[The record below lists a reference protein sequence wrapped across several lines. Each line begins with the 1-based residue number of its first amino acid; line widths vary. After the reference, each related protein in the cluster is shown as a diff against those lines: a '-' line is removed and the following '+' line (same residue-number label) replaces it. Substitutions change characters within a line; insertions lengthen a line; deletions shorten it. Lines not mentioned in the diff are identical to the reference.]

1 MELAG
6 KLARQAPSDAAVDA
20 DRADRLRALLTPSSF
35 WSPLYLEESAWLD
48 HGAFAFWLI
57 EATRPRSFVE
67 LGTHGGY
74 SYFTVCQTVKAL
86 GLPTKCYAVDTW
98 QGDEHAGFYDES
110 IYRRVH
116 DHNERH
122 YASFSRLVRA
132 TFAEAL
138 SHFPDGSI
146 DLLHIDGRHFYED
159 VKEDYETWRVKL
171 SDRAVVFF
179 HDINVRERNFGV
191 FKLWEELKVQYPS
204 FDFMHGNGLG
214 IIGYGENLPVGIL
227 PLFEAAK
234 DERTQG
240 DVRMA
245 YSRLGAAFKAQFEA
259 AQTRDDLTEK
269 LTAQVTRAAALE
281 GEARELAV
289 RSKQHVDELTAAWKG
304 QEHRANALE
313 AETVERGR
321 RLTSQAAEF
330 TAQRENADELFK
342 RTTEDFKLQLQTQA
356 DNAKDLFER
365 TTDEFK
371 REMAAQGEN
380 FERQLRT
387 QTNDHARQLK
397 AQAKTL
403 NAEIAA
409 VTENMLLQIRA
420 HEHRAD
426 ALQAQV
432 DARDLA
438 ISRLQTSF
446 SWRITKP
453 VRFAS
458 RLMGKAFRAV
468 RRPVRIVGGLVYRYT
483 PLPPSVKAR
492 IVSLLLHLF
501 APLVRNTGFYNNWFE
516 RRRLSA
522 QALMPGEGTAGAPK
536 EVARAIEI
544 DYSAAVPFIYPTLDI
559 EAPRLAVFLHL
570 FHENLGLEFQRYLRN
585 IPFSFDLF
593 ITTDSPAKVNIITR
607 QFTDWNLGQVTVRV
621 TPNRGRDIAPK
632 LLGFREV
639 YDRYPFVLHL
649 HSKVSDHAGVLANWR
664 GLLLETL
671 IGSPEIVTSVFDAF
685 ARRSDI
691 GMIAP
696 QHFEVVRHWIN
707 WGGNFKTAEA
717 LARRMGEN
725 ALSMD
730 KVVDFPSGSMFW
742 ARSAALKPLLDLNL
756 TVDDF
761 EEEKGQIDGTIAHA
775 IERLYFYVCERAGF
789 GWMKIAPRAL
799 YPQTPAIL
807 TINTPANLGVF
818 VNDYGLKLTGPNLPP
833 QREAHPVPALA
844 PRALIDR
851 LQSRALGC
859 DMEVDPTAKVCVG
872 IVTYNNTANQLR
884 RVVDS
889 ARHALKHAG
898 LARAARISLID
909 NGTSSEILLR
919 EADVG
924 GDLLH
929 YLPSAGNIGFG
940 AAHNRLMADWFA
952 AGGDFYIATNPDG
965 AFHPECV
972 IALMQMMR
980 THGNRALIE
989 AMQFPAEHPKV
1000 YDPYTFE
1007 TPWTS
1012 GACLVIPRA
1021 LYEQTGGF
1029 DETFFMYCEDV
1040 DFAWRAKAL
1049 GFAVRICPRAL
1060 FLHEV
1065 TNREPAPRTLKMI
1078 YGSGIILAR
1087 KWGDP
1092 DFEGKLVGELED
1104 LGGEAPAQ
1112 QPAPVLGEWRR
1123 IADFKHHFTFAKMR
1137 W

>member
-6 KLARQAPSDAAVDA
+6 KLARQAPSDAAADA

-57 EATRPRSFVE
+57 EATRPRTFVE

-122 YASFSRLVRA
+122 YASFSRLVSA

-191 FKLWEELKVQYPS
+191 FKLWEDVKAQYPS
-204 FDFMHGNGLG
+204 FDFLHGHGLG
-214 IIGYGENLPVGIL
+214 IIGYGKNLPAGIL
-227 PLFEAAK
+227 PLFKAAK
-234 DERTQG
+234 DVRTLA
-240 DVRMA
+240 DVRQA
-245 YSRLGAAFKAQFEA
+245 YGRLGAAFKAQFEA
-259 AQTRDDLTEK
+259 AQTREDLTEK
-269 LTAQVTRAAALE
+269 WQAQKTRAEALE
-281 GEARELAV
+281 VENRELVAKT
-289 RSKQHVDELTAAWKG
+289 RQHVDELTAAWKG
-304 QEHRANALE
+304 QEERANALQ
-313 AETVERGR
+313 AETLNLGHQ
-321 RLTSQAAEF
+321 LTAQAAEF
-330 TAQRENADELFK
+330 NSQLENAADHFK
-342 RTTEDFKLQLQTQA
+342 RTTEYFEGQLKKQANSANEHLKRTTHDFELQL
-356 DNAKDLFER
+356 R
-365 TTDEFK
+365 
-371 REMAAQGEN
+371 
-380 FERQLRT
+380 
-387 QTNDHARQLK
+387 

-438 ISRLQTSF
+438 ISRLQSSF

-468 RRPVRIVGGLVYRYT
+468 RRPLRIVGGLLYRYT
-483 PLPPSVKAR
+483 PLPTSIKAR

-501 APLVRNTGFYNNWFE
+501 APLVRNTGFYNTWFE

-522 QALMPGEGTAGAPK
+522 QALMLGEGAAGAPK

-570 FHENLGLEFQRYLRN
+570 FHENLGPEFQRHLRN

-664 GLLLETL
+664 GALLETL

-833 QREAHPVPALA
+833 QREAHPAPALA
-844 PRALIDR
+844 PRVLIDR

-1092 DFEGKLVGELED
+1092 DFEAKLVGELED

>member
-6 KLARQAPSDAAVDA
+6 NLARQAPSVADAG
-20 DRADRLRALLTPSSF
+20 RADRLRALLTPSSF

-57 EATRPRSFVE
+57 EATRPRTFVE

-98 QGDEHAGFYDES
+98 QGDEHAGFYGEN

-122 YASFSRLVRA
+122 YAPFSRLVRA

-191 FKLWEELKVQYPS
+191 FKLWEEVKSQYPS
-204 FDFMHGNGLG
+204 FDFLHGHGLG
-214 IIGYGENLPVGIL
+214 IIGYGKNLPAGIL

-234 DERTQG
+234 DERTLG
-240 DVRMA
+240 DVRQA
-245 YSRLGAAFKAQFEA
+245 YGRLGAAFKAQFEA
-259 AQTRDDLTEK
+259 AQMREDLTGK
-269 LTAQVTRAAALE
+269 WQAQKTRAEALE
-281 GEARELAV
+281 DENRQLSAR
-289 RSKQHVDELTAAWKG
+289 SMQHVDELTAAWKA
-304 QEHRANALE
+304 QEQRADALQ
-313 AETVERGR
+313 AETQELGVRMQRQAETFGAQ
-321 RLTSQAAEF
+321 LNSSAEHLANTTADFDPQLKTQSQ
-330 TAQRENADELFK
+330 
-342 RTTEDFKLQLQTQA
+342 
-356 DNAKDLFER
+356 
-365 TTDEFK
+365 
-371 REMAAQGEN
+371 N
-380 FERQLRT
+380 FERVLKAQADDLG
-387 QTNDHARQLK
+387 RQLK

-409 VTENMLLQIRA
+409 TTENMLLQIRA
-420 HEHRAD
+420 HEHRAE

-432 DARDLA
+432 DARDLT
-438 ISRLQTSF
+438 ISRLQNSF

-458 RLMGKAFRAV
+458 RLMGKALRSV
-468 RRPVRIVGGLVYRYT
+468 RRPVRIIGGFVYRYT
-483 PLPPSVKAR
+483 PLPAHIKAR

-501 APLVRNTGFYNNWFE
+501 APLVRNTGFYTNWFE
-516 RRRLSA
+516 SRRRAA
-522 QALMPGEGTAGAPK
+522 QSLLPGEGVRNLPK
-536 EVARAIEI
+536 EVGRPLES
-544 DYSAAVPFIYPTLDI
+544 DYAAAVPFLYPTLDI
-559 EAPRLAVFLHL
+559 EPPRLAVLLHL
-570 FHENLGLEFQRYLRN
+570 YHESLGPEFQRYLRN

-593 ITTDSPAKVNIITR
+593 ITTTSAAKVSIITR
-607 QFTDWNLGQVTVRV
+607 QFTGWTLGEVTVRV

-632 LLGFREV
+632 LLGFPEV

-649 HSKVSDHAGVLANWR
+649 HSKISTHASALANWR

-671 IGSPEIVTSVFDAF
+671 VGSPEIVTSVFDVF

-696 QHFEVVRHWIN
+696 QHFEAVRHWIN
-707 WGGNFKTAEA
+707 WGGNFKAAEA
-717 LARRMGEN
+717 LAQRMGEHS
-725 ALSMD
+725 LSMD
-730 KVVDFPSGSMFW
+730 KAADFPSGSMFW
-742 ARSAALKPLLDLNL
+742 ARSAAMKPLLDLNL
-756 TVDDF
+756 TFEDF
-761 EEEKGQIDGTIAHA
+761 DEEKGQIDGTVAHA
-775 IERLYFYVCERAGF
+775 IERLYYYVCERAGF

-807 TINTPANLGVF
+807 TINTPANLSVF

-833 QREAHPVPALA
+833 QRETYPPPVLA
-844 PRALIDR
+844 PRVLIDR
-851 LQSRALGC
+851 LQFKALGC
-859 DMEVDPTAKVCVG
+859 DVEVDPTAKVCIG
-872 IVTYNNTANQLR
+872 IVTYNNTAKQLR

-889 ARHALKHAG
+889 ARRALEHAG
-898 LARAARISLID
+898 LAHAARISLID
-909 NGTSSEILLR
+909 NGAPSEILLR
-919 EADVG
+919 DAGVG

-929 YLPSAGNIGFG
+929 YLPTAGNIGFG

-952 AGGDFYIATNPDG
+952 AGGEFYIATNPDG
-965 AFHPECV
+965 AFHPDAV

-980 THGNRALIE
+980 AHRNRALIE

-1021 LYEQTGGF
+1021 LYEQSNGF

-1040 DFAWRAKAL
+1040 DFAWRSKAL

-1065 TNREPAPRTLKMI
+1065 TNREPEARTLKMI
-1078 YGSGIILAR
+1078 YSSGIILAR
-1087 KWGDP
+1087 KWGNP
-1092 DFEGKLVGELED
+1092 DFEAMLIGELEAR
-1104 LGGEAPAQ
+1104 GGTAPTQ
-1112 QPAPVLGEWRR
+1112 QPPPVLADWRGL
-1123 IADFKHHFTFAKMR
+1123 ADFKHHFTFAEMR

>member
-20 DRADRLRALLTPSSF
+20 DRAGRLRALLTPSSF

-57 EATRPRSFVE
+57 EATRPRTFVE

-191 FKLWEELKVQYPS
+191 FKLWEDVKAQYPS
-204 FDFMHGNGLG
+204 FDFLHGHGLG
-214 IIGYGENLPVGIL
+214 IIGYGKNLPAGIL

-234 DERTQG
+234 HVRTLA
-240 DVRMA
+240 DVRQA
-245 YSRLGAAFKAQFEA
+245 YGRLGAALKAQFEA
-259 AQTRDDLTEK
+259 AQTREDLTEK
-269 LTAQVTRAAALE
+269 WQAQKTRAEALE
-281 GEARELAV
+281 VENRELVAKT
-289 RSKQHVDELTAAWKG
+289 KQHVDELTAAWKG
-304 QEHRANALE
+304 QEERANALQ
-313 AETVERGR
+313 AETLNLGR
-321 RLTSQAAEF
+321 QLTVQAAAF
-330 TAQRENADELFK
+330 NSQLENAADHFK
-342 RTTEDFKLQLQTQA
+342 RTTEDFEGQLEKQANSANEHLKRTTHDFELQL
-356 DNAKDLFER
+356 R
-365 TTDEFK
+365 
-371 REMAAQGEN
+371 
-380 FERQLRT
+380 
-387 QTNDHARQLK
+387 

-438 ISRLQTSF
+438 ISRLQSSF

-468 RRPVRIVGGLVYRYT
+468 RRPLRIVGGLVYRYT
-483 PLPPSVKAR
+483 PLPKSIKAR
-492 IVSLLLHLF
+492 VVSLLLHLF
-501 APLVRNTGFYNNWFE
+501 APLVRNTGFYNTWFE

-522 QALMPGEGTAGAPK
+522 QALMPGEGAAGAPK

-570 FHENLGLEFQRYLRN
+570 FHENLGPEFQRYLRN

-593 ITTDSPAKVNIITR
+593 ITTDAPAKVNIITR

-664 GLLLETL
+664 GALLEAL

-833 QREAHPVPALA
+833 QREVHPVPALA
-844 PRALIDR
+844 PRVLIDR

-872 IVTYNNTANQLR
+872 IVTFNNTANQLR

-919 EADVG
+919 EADVA

-929 YLPSAGNIGFG
+929 YLPSTGNIGFG

-1092 DFEGKLVGELED
+1092 DFEAKLVGELED